1 MFSIKVNNL
10 KLFGYHGVHKEEAIV
25 GGEFLINISVDFE
38 ENGLVKKLDQTLNY
52 VQMVEVVQELFTTR
66 CELLETLSQKI
77 ALKIKAENNFIKNI
91 NISIEKL
98 NAPISNFTGTVS
110 VHYSKSY

>member
-1 MFSIKVNNL
+1 MITVLINKL

-25 GGEFLINISVDFE
+25 GGQFEINISVSYEEAGKITELHETINYVNLLEITKKVFAVKSELLESVAQKIAAEIFE
-38 ENGLVKKLDQTLNY
+38 ENK
-52 VQMVEVVQELFTTR
+52 
-66 CELLETLSQKI
+66 
-77 ALKIKAENNFIKNI
+77 FIKNI

-110 VHYSKSY
+110 VVFSKSY

>member
-38 ENGLVKKLDQTLNY
+38 ENGLVEKLEQTLNY
-52 VQMVEVVQELFTTR
+52 VRIVEVVQELFTTR

-77 ALKIKAENNFIKNI
+77 AQEIKTENNFIKKI

>member
-25 GGEFLINISVDFE
+25 GGQFLINLSVDFE
-38 ENGLVKKLDQTLNY
+38 ENAIVEKLEQTLNY
-52 VQMVEVVQELFTTR
+52 VRLVEIVKEIFATR

-77 ALKIKAENNFIKNI
+77 ALKIETENNFIKNI

-98 NAPISNFTGTVS
+98 NAPISNFTGKVS